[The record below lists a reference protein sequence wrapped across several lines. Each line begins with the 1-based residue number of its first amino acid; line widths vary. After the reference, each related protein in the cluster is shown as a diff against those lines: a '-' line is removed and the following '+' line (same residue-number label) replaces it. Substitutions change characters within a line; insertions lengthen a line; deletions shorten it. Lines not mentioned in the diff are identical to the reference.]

1 MLCIAREYSY
11 IRLQESTIQMLTHL
25 LDQTDRLRTIL
36 YYDRVLVM
44 SAGEIAEFDTP
55 ENLFLQGGAFAE
67 MCEKSNID
75 LNEIRQ
81 AALLRN

>member
-1 MLCIAREYSY
+1 MDRAP
-11 IRLQESTIQMLTHL
+11 RLTL
-25 LDQTDRLRTIL
+25 LLLFIDRLRTIL

-75 LNEIRQ
+75 LKEIRH

>member
-1 MLCIAREYSY
+1 MCIAREYSY
-11 IRLQESTIQMLTHL
+11 IRSHKSAIQRLTHL